1 MLMMEWIRLAGAA
14 ALFGWSLLVVR
25 RAPIMPL
32 FFLAVAATEFGNFLA
47 VPAILLVVFG
57 FSPTVPGWLGTI
69 LSLCAAGL
77 FLSPSIQSWFFVR
90 RTGLRVVPSR
100 AEIVERRIDFPE
112 GRHVDCFYQAGVTKV
127 PLVVVVHGGGWEGG
141 DTREGLDSL
150 KAMAR
155 LGVFVASVSYV
166 LVPQGVWPAQRDDVL
181 ANIRDLRAKAGE
193 LGFDPDRIFIFGR
206 SAGGQIASAVACSG
220 EVPGLRG
227 CICVY
232 TPFDMLFA
240 YELSRED
247 DILRSPRL
255 LRRYL
260 GGSPDVAH
268 ENYLTASAYHMA
280 GDKTPPFLLLHGTRD
295 ELVWMMQSRRFAEKL
310 RDQGVPVEYLELPWA
325 RHAFDYFPKGAG
337 GKITLAAMRRFIF
350 QERA

>member
-1 MLMMEWIRLAGAA
+1 MRIDWILLLSAL

-25 RAPIMPL
+25 RAPVMPL
-32 FFLAVAATEFGNFLA
+32 FFMAVAATEFGNFLA
-47 VPAILLVVFG
+47 VPALLVGVFG
-57 FSPTVPGWLGTI
+57 FS
-69 LSLCAAGL
+69 LSLVGVLTGVLSLGAAAL
-77 FLSPSIQSWFFVR
+77 FLSPSVQSWRFVQ
-90 RTGLRVVPSR
+90 RTGLRVTLSR
-100 AEIVERRIDFPE
+100 AEVVERRIDFAGE
-112 GRHVDCFYQAGVTKV
+112 RHVDCFYQAGVKNA

-141 DTREGLDSL
+141 DTREGVDSL

-155 LGVFVASVSYV
+155 LGVVVASVSYG
-166 LVPQGVWPAQRDDVL
+166 LVPQTVWPGQRDDVL
-181 ANIRDLRAKAGE
+181 ENIRDFRALAGE
-193 LGFDPDRIFIFGR
+193 FGFDPERIYIFGR

-232 TPFDMLFA
+232 APFDMLFA

-255 LRRYL
+255 VRRYL
-260 GGSPDVAH
+260 GGTPDVAH
-268 ENYLTASAYHMA
+268 ENYLTSSAYHMVD
-280 GDKTPPFLLLHGTRD
+280 DKTPPFLLLHGTRD
-295 ELVWMMQSRRFAEKL
+295 ELVWMMQSRRFADKL
-310 RDQGVPVEYLELPWA
+310 REHGVPVEYFELPWA

-337 GKITLAAMRRFIF
+337 GKITLAAMQRFIF